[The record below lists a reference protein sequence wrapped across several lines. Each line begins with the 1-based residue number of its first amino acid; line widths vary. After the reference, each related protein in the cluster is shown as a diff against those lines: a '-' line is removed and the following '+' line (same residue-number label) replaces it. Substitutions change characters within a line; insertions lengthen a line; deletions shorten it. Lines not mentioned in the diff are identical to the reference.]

1 MKLSK
6 SELIVI
12 LFSMLI
18 ATISA
23 NAQDTVYIGTI
34 ANNATITYK
43 GTVKSIP
50 LSLISASKFTGV
62 LQPTRVAIYNGATQV
77 DDWVFNNY
85 PFKVNDVFVTNVDSF
100 VPYVNRLNTASI
112 RSMKMIQEYLIVSA
126 LPATIDPN
134 ITYLVGARDT
144 IAITGLNGNSDGY
157 YSIVAD
163 IVNPKSSDAVIMRFN
178 NISTN
183 VYDYRYSYAGSTS
196 TTSAVA
202 TNSFVVSPTS
212 GTNSLNNI
220 TIAINASAGIN
231 RTYSGTILQGSAGQN
246 TVAGMLLTGGTWRDS
261 STNLTSITFRYP
273 SITGGYGV
281 GTRIR
286 VYALRP

>member
-1 MKLSK
+1 
-6 SELIVI
+6 
-12 LFSMLI
+12 MLI

-85 PFKVNDVFVTNVDSF
+85 PFKVNNVFVTNVDSF

-231 RTYSGTILQGSAGQN
+231 RTYTGTILQGSAGQN
-246 TVAGMLLTGGTWRDS
+246 TVAGMLLTGGTWRDN
-261 STNLTSITFRYP
+261 STNLTSITFRYT

-286 VYALRP
+286 VYALRQ